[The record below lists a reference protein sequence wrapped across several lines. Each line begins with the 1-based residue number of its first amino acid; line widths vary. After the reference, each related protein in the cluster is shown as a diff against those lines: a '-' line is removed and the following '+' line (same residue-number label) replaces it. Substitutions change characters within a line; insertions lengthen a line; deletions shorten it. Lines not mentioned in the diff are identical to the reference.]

1 MDLGNLTIAEI
12 FRGLNEGDYVYD
24 AVEENLRRLMI
35 EEKPDAV
42 LPVRAC
48 DRDLITESS
57 DAVLSTRAS
66 EGDLLTDGS
75 NPSHQ
80 PLETLCQEELAKE
93 ETLDQNLDD
102 KSKDDGDQ
110 EVFDYN
116 HYGKNNDD
124 ELKAMAQAAFV
135 VSTDPE
141 GIGHDGII
149 DDKSDY
155 MPEYYDNFPEE
166 RPHLTVLHE
175 SNATEEGP

>member
-1 MDLGNLTIAEI
+1 NSTTAEI

-42 LPVRAC
+42 LPVRGC

-75 NPSHQ
+75 NPAHQ
-80 PLETLCQEELAKE
+80 PLGTLCQEKLVKE
-93 ETLDQNLDD
+93 ETLDQNVDD
-102 KSKDDGDQ
+102 KSKDDGDR

-116 HYGKNNDD
+116 QYGKNNDD
-124 ELKAMAQAAFV
+124 ELKV
-135 VSTDPE
+135 
-141 GIGHDGII
+141 
-149 DDKSDY
+149 
-155 MPEYYDNFPEE
+155 
-166 RPHLTVLHE
+166 LTML
-175 SNATEEGP
+175 NLT